1 MSTCSFFDGNA
12 VAGELRDV
20 FCMDVTAAVGQCA
33 ACGKIASLGE
43 AHLFAFAPGIV
54 VRCPACEQP
63 LVRLVKGA
71 GRAWLDLR
79 GLVYLQLEM
88 P

>member
-1 MSTCSFFDGNA
+1 MSSDSFFDGNA
-12 VAGELRDV
+12 AAGELRDV
-20 FCMDVTAAVGQCA
+20 FSVDITSAACQCA
-33 ACGKIASLGE
+33 TCGAIAPLARG
-43 AHLFAFAPGIV
+43 HLYAFAPGIV
-54 VRCPACEQP
+54 VRCAACEQP

-71 GRAWLDLR
+71 GYAWLDLR